1 MDNVFFF
8 KTGKAIT
15 VYAILEAVLIQKPIF
30 CLMRRKLIK
39 IFCRQALNFV
49 LLHFNLVICLT
60 FLVETSDG
68 KRIKLQI
75 WNIAG
80 QER

>member
-1 MDNVFFF
+1 MFFF

-39 IFCRQALNFV
+39 FFCRQTVIFV
-49 LLHFNLVICLT
+49 LLHFNFVICLT
-60 FLVETSDG
+60 FLVETLDG

-75 WNIAG
+75 WNITG